1 MDIVLYGII
10 GMLAGALVS
19 WIVLNN
25 SYRKKLA
32 HENDK
37 KLEFEK
43 ESLVL
48 KEKLSMSETGRQ
60 GIEKENTQLTDQ
72 FHQLSEK
79 LAREEMINNNLKEKL
94 ENQKE
99 ELENLQKKFTTEF
112 ENIANRILR
121 QNSSDFTQVNQKNIS
136 EILKPLKEKISG
148 FEQKVEETYEKGLRD
163 RTHLRA
169 ELQNLLNL
177 NKQISEEANNLTRAL
192 KSDTKKMGNWGEL
205 ILDRILEQSGLIK
218 GEEYDT
224 QYTDRNED
232 GTMIRPDVVIFL
244 PEKKHIIIDS
254 KVSLVAYDAY
264 VNTEDEAT
272 RLKLLKAHLESIKE
286 HVKGL
291 SGKKYQQAS
300 SLDVPDFVLMF
311 MPLESA
317 FSLAIQNDPNLFNF
331 AWERKIVIVSP
342 TTLLATLKTIESIW
356 KHEKQTRNAIEI
368 AKAGGSLYD
377 KFYNF
382 LADLE
387 KLGGQI
393 DSLQNTYKE
402 ARKKISDGRGNLIMQ
417 VERLKKLGVKT
428 DKSLTDKF
436 HDHDLIDETNN

>member
-254 KVSLVAYDAY
+254 KVSC
-264 VNTEDEAT
+264 TEYHT
-272 RLKLLKAHLESIKE
+272 PLLLLILIARSI
-286 HVKGL
+286 
-291 SGKKYQQAS
+291 
-300 SLDVPDFVLMF
+300 
-311 MPLESA
+311 
-317 FSLAIQNDPNLFNF
+317 
-331 AWERKIVIVSP
+331 
-342 TTLLATLKTIESIW
+342 
-356 KHEKQTRNAIEI
+356 
-368 AKAGGSLYD
+368 
-377 KFYNF
+377 
-382 LADLE
+382 
-387 KLGGQI
+387 
-393 DSLQNTYKE
+393 
-402 ARKKISDGRGNLIMQ
+402 
-417 VERLKKLGVKT
+417 
-428 DKSLTDKF
+428 
-436 HDHDLIDETNN
+436 